1 MLRFPIIALMCAPT
15 LALGQ
20 GESPVFAPA
29 ERVVDRLISA
39 GTVEWA
45 DFDSDGDLD
54 VIAAANGNNQLA
66 WFEQTAPGA
75 FGWVKLFDPA
85 AMGDDWNDFRV
96 VDWNADGRMD
106 VMACEEGGLVF
117 LEQLEDGSLAEPVQ
131 LRASPN
137 PFRLDIADVNGD
149 GHLDVTYAD
158 SQSGEVVLLLGA
170 GSGAVSEFE
179 TPMQLAGAAVVLFAD
194 WNADG
199 ALDWLVGSYTW
210 GTLSV
215 RYGDGEGGF
224 AEDQIVADFGKLS
237 AVMALPNGTT
247 TDLILGVDDTYVIRW
262 HNDGSPPDTLGL
274 FAKAQQFDLADANGD
289 GHLDI
294 AVAAQTSNE
303 CGLILGDG
311 AGGFL
316 PNPIEF
322 NVPQA
327 LDVAL
332 ADVDGDGVAE
342 MLTASRSRG
351 QIGWRDFDAAGTP
364 TDYHPILE
372 GLQYVRNV
380 AVGDLNGDGLADA
393 AAMVQGT
400 NVFGGGPEYLN
411 VAFSQ
416 PGGGWEVQYVP
427 TGTYFGYD
435 VVLADYDGDG
445 DLDAV
450 VSDYNGDRVV
460 GLRNDGSGALALSD
474 TLIPNI
480 NGCDDV
486 VLSDLDM
493 DGDLDLVAGAWQGS
507 AVMVALNTGNGQ
519 FSAPTAMTNAGS
531 RCEAVAADDFNGD
544 GLIDLAACF
553 ENSGDVRIWLRTA
566 GSAPETLAFESPQIL
581 TLSSAQDLAVGDADG
596 DGDVDLFG
604 VGYNELGV
612 RQFTND
618 GQGSFAEAVDVG
630 FTDLNGSLG
639 LTVGDPDGD
648 GFADLVVSEYG
659 GGRTR
664 LYHAAS
670 ASVVELAAGSG
681 PQNAAFGD
689 VDGDGDEDVVLS
701 FYQSAEI
708 QWTELLEGMQP
719 APCSG
724 DINADGTVSTADLTE
739 FLVVYGCGSGEAWAS
754 EPPCGRSDLN
764 GDGGVNV
771 NDLIQL
777 LVAYSEGCGS

>member
-1 MLRFPIIALMCAPT
+1 MLRFSVFGLLILQTAAF
-15 LALGQ
+15 AQ
-20 GESPVFAPA
+20 GEPPVFAAA
-29 ERVVDRLISA
+29 ERVVDRLPYA

-54 VIAAANGNNQLA
+54 VLTAANGNNQLA
-66 WFEQTAPGA
+66 WFEQSEPGT
-75 FGWVKLFDPA
+75 FGWAQLFGAD
-85 AMGDDWNDFRV
+85 AMGDDWNDFRA
-96 VDWNADGRMD
+96 VDWNEDGLPD
-106 VMACEEGGLVF
+106 LIACEEGGLMF
-117 LEQLEDGSLAEPVQ
+117 LEQLADGSLAEPVS
-131 LRASPN
+131 LRASPD
-137 PFRLDIADVNGD
+137 PFRLALADVNGD

-158 SQSGEVVLLLGA
+158 SQSGEVVLLLGDGA
-170 GSGAVSEFE
+170 GGATEFE
-179 TPMQLAGAAVVLFAD
+179 TPMALAGAAVVLFAD

-199 ALDWLVGSYTW
+199 AMDWLYGSYTW
-210 GTLSV
+210 GTLNV

-224 AEDQIVADFGKLS
+224 AEGQIVADFGKLS
-237 AVMALPNGTT
+237 AVMALPNGDS
-247 TDLILGVDDTYVIRW
+247 TDLILGVDDTYVLRW
-262 HNDGSPPDTLGL
+262 HSDGSPPDTLGL

-289 GHLDI
+289 GHPDI
-294 AVAAQTSNE
+294 AVAAQTSSE

-316 PNPIEF
+316 PDPIEF

-332 ADVDGDGVAE
+332 ADIDGDGVAE
-342 MLTASRSRG
+342 MLTASRTRG
-351 QIGWRDFDAAGTP
+351 QIGWRNFDASGAP
-364 TDYHPILE
+364 IDYHPILE

-411 VAFSQ
+411 VAYAQ
-416 PGGGWEVQYVP
+416 PDGAWEVHYVP

-435 VVLADYDGDG
+435 VVFADYDGDG
-445 DLDAV
+445 DLDAA

-460 GLRNDGSGALALSD
+460 GLRNDGSGALALTD
-474 TLIPNI
+474 TLIASI

-486 VLSDLDM
+486 AFNDLDL

-507 AVMVALNTGNGQ
+507 AVMLALNDGNGS
-519 FSAPTAMTNAGS
+519 FAEPLALTNTGS
-531 RCEAVAADDFNGD
+531 RCEAVAVDDFNGD
-544 GLIDLAACF
+544 GLADVAACF

-566 GSAPETLAFESPQIL
+566 GSVPVALEFDAPQIL
-581 TLSSAQDLAVGDADG
+581 PLSSAQDLGIGDADG
-596 DGDVDLFG
+596 DGDVDVFG

-618 GQGSFAEAVDVG
+618 GNGLFSEGIDVG

-639 LTVGDPDGD
+639 LTVGDPDED
-648 GFADLVVSEYG
+648 GLADFVVSEYG

-664 LYHAAS
+664 LFHS
-670 ASVVELAAGSG
+670 ASGAVVELSAGSG

-689 VDGDGDEDVVLS
+689 VDGDGDSDVVLT
-701 FYQSAEI
+701 FYQAAEV
-708 QWTELLEGMQP
+708 QWAQLLEGMQP
-719 APCSG
+719 PPCLG
-724 DINADGTVSTADLTE
+724 DVNVDGAVTAEDLTE
-739 FLVVYGCGSGEAWAS
+739 FLAVYGCGSGASWAPV
-754 EPPCGRSDLN
+754 PPCGRSDLD

-771 NDLIQL
+771 NDLIL
-777 LVAYSEGCGS
+777 FLVAFSEGCGS